1 MRVLTSKEN
10 LEGIEEKEKEKQKK
24 VKEKTER
31 AKAREAKKMLKE
43 KACSGKKSAHGRN
56 NTSAKETFTDSELSK
71 FNRAYEEGY
80 DIKTNERYNLWLETF
95 HGDILNQDYSESGMS
110 HCIT

>member
-10 LEGIEEKEKEKQKK
+10 LERIEEKEKEKQKK
-24 VKEKTER
+24 VKEKAER

-43 KACSGKKSAHGRN
+43 KACSGKK
-56 NTSAKETFTDSELSK
+56 SAKETFTDSELSK

-95 HGDILNQDYSESGMS
+95 HGDILNQDYSESGML
-110 HCIT
+110 HYIT